1 MHQKPNT
8 NSHLQIAASPSLP
21 ETQDLSFLE
30 TVLEDL
36 QDEVYVY
43 ACDTLRFRYM
53 NGAARKHLGWTMEET
68 RSKCIHDTVA
78 TFDTD
83 AFHRKTA
90 PLLDGRQD
98 MLIVELT
105 FPSGPIEVSTKLLK
119 TKDEGNFFL
128 SVVRD
133 LSRRKTLEN
142 AKLQTVS
149 TVSHELRTPLT
160 SIHGALRLL
169 QAGAVANLDE
179 NTRGIVDIA
188 SRNTDRLLSIVNDIL
203 DFEKIKGN
211 KMDFSITQMDIIQC
225 LHETLELVSGI
236 AAENDVT
243 LDVETQFDS
252 AMVLG
257 NPDRVAQVITN
268 FASNAIKYSPKG
280 GTVTFGV
287 KSHDGSILFSVSD
300 EGPGIARE
308 HQTMLFK
315 PFSQARAGDGSK
327 RPGTGLGLAIVAAI
341 LHRLE
346 YPVEC
351 ASDVGKGST
360 FSFRIP
366 EHLVVQTKATPRK
379 TTGAA

>member
-1 MHQKPNT
+1 MHQDVNT
-8 NSHLQIAASPSLP
+8 DSHLQIAAHPPSPES
-21 ETQDLSFLE
+21 EDLSFLE

-43 ACDTLRFRYM
+43 ACDTLRLRYM
-53 NGAARKHLGWTMEET
+53 NKAARTHLGWTMQET
-68 RSKCIHDTVA
+68 RRKCIHDTVA
-78 TFDTD
+78 TFDTNT
-83 AFHRKTA
+83 FHRKTA

-98 MLIVELT
+98 RLIVELT
-105 FPSGPIEVSTKLLK
+105 FPSGPVEVSTKLLK
-119 TKDEGNFFL
+119 TKDEGTFFL

-169 QAGAVANLDE
+169 QAGAVTTLDD
-179 NTRGIVDIA
+179 NARSIVDIA

-211 KMDFSITQMDIIQC
+211 KMDFSIAEMDIVQC

-236 AAENDVT
+236 AAENAVT
-243 LDVETQFDS
+243 LHVETPLDS
-252 AMVLG
+252 AKVLG

-280 GTVTFGV
+280 GTVTFGI
-287 KSHDGSILFSVSD
+287 KQKAGSILFSVTD
-300 EGPGIARE
+300 EGPGIATE
-308 HQTMLFK
+308 QQTMLFK

-346 YPVEC
+346 YPVGC
-351 ASDVGKGST
+351 TSDVGQGST

-366 EHLVVQTKATPRK
+366 EHLVVHTQTPPRK

>member
-1 MHQKPNT
+1 MQQNV
-8 NSHLQIAASPSLP
+8 NSQGHLQIAANTPSP
-21 ETQDLSFLE
+21 ETAELSFLE

-43 ACDTLRFRYM
+43 ACDTLRFRYI
-53 NGAARKHLGWTMEET
+53 NGAARNRLEWSLDKARGKRIDE
-68 RSKCIHDTVA
+68 IVA
-78 TFDTD
+78 TFDTP

-98 MLIVELT
+98 MLTVELT
-105 FPSGPIEVSTKLLK
+105 FPGGPVEVSTKLLK
-119 TKDEGNFFL
+119 TRDEGNFFL

-133 LSRRKTLEN
+133 LSRRKTVEN
-142 AKLQTVS
+142 ARLQTVS

-169 QAGAVANLDE
+169 QAGAVAELDE
-179 NTRGIVDIA
+179 NTRCVIDIA

-211 KMDFSITQMDIIQC
+211 KMDFSIAEMDIVQC
-225 LHETLELVSGI
+225 LHDTLELVSGI
-236 AAENDVT
+236 ADENDVT
-243 LDVETQFDS
+243 LEVETHMNN
-252 AMVLG
+252 ATVLG

-280 GTVTFGV
+280 GTVKVRITLEG
-287 KSHDGSILFSVSD
+287 GSILLSVTD
-300 EGPGIARE
+300 EGPGIARD
-308 HQTMLFK
+308 HQAMLFK

-346 YPVEC
+346 YPVEFD
-351 ASDVGKGST
+351 STVGQGST

-366 EHLVVQTKATPRK
+366 EHRVVQTDAPRAK
-379 TTGAA
+379 STGTV